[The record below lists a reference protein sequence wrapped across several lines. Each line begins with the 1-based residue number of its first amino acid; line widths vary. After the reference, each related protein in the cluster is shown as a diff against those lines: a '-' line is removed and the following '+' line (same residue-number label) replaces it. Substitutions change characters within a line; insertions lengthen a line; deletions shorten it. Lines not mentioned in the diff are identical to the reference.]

1 MEYISPEDYWGRRYP
16 DPIPPPELF
25 LESDNEIRSSEDID
39 SVKKSCLSKII
50 QELIRILNKYTCDCR
65 RTHTDLEHKME

>member
-25 LESDNEIRSSEDID
+25 LELDNEIRSSKDID
-39 SVKKSCLSKII
+39 SVKKSCSSKII
-50 QELIRILNKYTCDCR
+50 QGLFRIFRIHTCDCR
-65 RTHTDLEHKME
+65 RTHPEGVNKME